1 MTHKFLDSEQIFS
14 EINQFNQQLADSYRT
29 LQSLSEC
36 EVGQSPKQCIYQEDK
51 LRLYKYQP
59 ADNNKDNC
67 QTPLLIC
74 YALVNRP
81 YMLDLDPQ
89 RSFINRLTDTGI
101 PVYLID
107 WGYPDAADRY
117 LDMDDYING
126 YLHNCVEQVKQHSKQ
141 PQVNLLGICQGGCL
155 SLSYTALQPD
165 NIKNL
170 ITMVT
175 PVDFHTQG
183 NMLSHLIQQI
193 DVDLMVEAL
202 GNIPGQM
209 LNDAY
214 AALMPMRLSLQKYL
228 NMPAQ
233 CSTEQQALNYLRME
247 KWINDSPD
255 QAGEMFREFVSQFFR
270 NNGFMNDTASIND
283 QAITLQKIQQ
293 PILNIYGQH
302 DHLVPPAASQAL
314 KGLTKSKDYRELEVK
329 SGHIGVFVSQKSQQI
344 VAPAVS
350 QWLIDHDN

>member
-1 MTHKFLDSEQIFS
+1 MTRPVFTAQQLFT
-14 EINQFNQQLADSYRT
+14 EISQFNQQLTDSYRT
-29 LQSLSEC
+29 LQSLPEC
-36 EVGQSPKQCIYQEDK
+36 TVGPSPKDCIHTEDK
-51 LRLYKYQP
+51 LQLYKYRSEVKQS
-59 ADNNKDNC
+59 C

-81 YMLDLDPQ
+81 YMLDLDKQ
-89 RSFINRLTDTGI
+89 GSFITRLTDSGI

-126 YLHNCVEQVKQHSKQ
+126 YLHNCVEQVKHHSGQ
-141 PQVNLLGICQGGCL
+141 PKINLLGICQGGCL
-155 SLSYTALQPD
+155 SLTYTSLFPD

-175 PVDFHTQG
+175 PIDFHTPD

-193 DVDLMVEAL
+193 NVDLMVDTL

-233 CSTEQQALNYLRME
+233 CSTEQQAANFLRME

-255 QAGEMFREFVSQFFR
+255 QAGEMFREFVTQFFH
-270 NNGFMNDTASIND
+270 NNGFINNSV
-283 QAITLQKIQQ
+283 QVSNQPVSLKQIRQ
-293 PILNIYGQH
+293 PILNVFGRY
-302 DHLVPPAASQAL
+302 DHLVPPAASKALNGLTASDDYQAL
-314 KGLTKSKDYRELEVK
+314 EIK
-329 SGHIGVFVSQKSQQI
+329 SGHIGVFVSQKSQQT
-344 VAPAVS
+344 VAPAIS
-350 QWLIDHDN
+350 QWLTARDQ